1 MRPCFIFSN
10 SREKLFSFGSHKT
23 IINLLFRI
31 YTYIYIYIYIY
42 IYNIICPQVEYQL
55 RLMADKCSIV
65 DKKYAK
71 TEKGD

>member
-1 MRPCFIFSN
+1 MRSCFIFSN

-23 IINLLFRI
+23 IINLLFRRD
-31 YTYIYIYIYIY
+31 IYIYIYIY
-42 IYNIICPQVEYQL
+42 KIFPQVEYQL

>member
-1 MRPCFIFSN
+1 MRSCFIFSN

-23 IINLLFRI
+23 IINLLFR
-31 YTYIYIYIYIY
+31 IYIYIYIY

>member
-23 IINLLFRI
+23 IINLLFRRD
-31 YTYIYIYIYIY
+31 IYIYIYIY
-42 IYNIICPQVEYQL
+42 IYIICPQVEYQL

>member
-1 MRPCFIFSN
+1 MRSCFIFSN

-23 IINLLFRI
+23 IINLLFRRD
-31 YTYIYIYIYIY
+31 IYIYIYK
-42 IYNIICPQVEYQL
+42 ICPQVEYQ
-55 RLMADKCSIV
+55 LMADKCSIV